1 MIMPKFKPQRPLTK
15 KRFEALLTKASTPI
29 SEWKHDSW
37 KHGNQYGT
45 YRYCRRCNKRELV
58 STKPIWFSSLTEALN
73 KNRGIEIVKN

>member
-1 MIMPKFKPQRPLTK
+1 MFNWLKC
-15 KRFEALLTKASTPI
+15 LLG
-29 SEWKHDSW
+29 KHDFW